1 MLTYSEYFKMVKE
14 GLVLYQAQ
22 VNEAQLFTEQ
32 QYQKALQDEKAAQQP
47 EVKSEQKAEEKAT
60 KKVTK

>member
-14 GLVLYQAQ
+14 GLVLYQAR
-22 VNEAQLFTEQ
+22 VTEAQMFTEQ
-32 QYQKALQDEKAAQQP
+32 QYQKALEHEKATQEA
-47 EVKSEQKAEEKAT
+47 EVKSEQKAEEKVA